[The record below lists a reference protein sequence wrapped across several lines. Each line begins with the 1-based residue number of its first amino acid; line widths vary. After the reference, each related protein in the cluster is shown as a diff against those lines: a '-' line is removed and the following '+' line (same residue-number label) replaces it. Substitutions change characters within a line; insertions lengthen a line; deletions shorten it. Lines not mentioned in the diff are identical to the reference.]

1 MKSSMIDD
9 QASADRKPAAAP
21 AESANHRSYTG
32 LRISFWC
39 LALIL
44 GAAETWATRFRMNPD
59 GISYLDIGDA
69 YWRGDWHAAINAY
82 WSPLYSWILGF
93 FLKVL
98 KPSAYW
104 EFPVAHLVNFLI
116 YVAAL
121 GCFEFFLRR
130 FIAYQQHREAEDK
143 QQGNDALPEWA
154 WWMLGYAVFISSSMA
169 LIMFSFVTPDMC
181 VAAFVYLAAGLL
193 VRIRQGGTRTTFALL
208 GMVLGFAYLAKSAM
222 FLLAFPFFGAAL
234 LAYGNLRKAA
244 PRVLLAAAIFLGI
257 SSPLIIALSLAKHR
271 LTFGETGRI
280 AYEVCVNGVDQFVP
294 DQAAPQFSVRRI
306 FAQPATYEFA
316 QPIGGTYPLW
326 YDTSY
331 WHEGIRPRFDVK
343 QELQAIHGSLLAYFW
358 LLVTFHFHF
367 MMALLAL
374 VAIAPK
380 PSRWFLRVAY
390 NWPLMI
396 PAFAALGLYALVYT
410 EYRYVAAFVLLLWL
424 AAFSGVALPVSQ
436 GSRRLIG
443 VAVIAIAAT
452 TFFFIGRAIVYDM
465 LNPANSVSVSWE
477 VAEGLNQLGIRPGDK
492 LAVISDEPFGPG
504 GAFVARLARA
514 QVIAQVSPP
523 DSFWAASTS
532 TRAEVIHAFAVSGA
546 RAALASSPSTVSEP
560 GWKKLGNT
568 HYYVLML
575 AD

>member
-9 QASADRKPAAAP
+9 QAGADRKPDAAS
-21 AESANHRSYTG
+21 AEGANHRSYTW
-32 LRISFWC
+32 LRILFWC
-39 LALIL
+39 LALLL
-44 GAAETWATRFRMNPD
+44 GAGETWATRFRMNPD

-104 EFPVAHLVNFLI
+104 EFPVVHLVNFLI

-121 GCFEFFLRR
+121 GCFEFFLLR
-130 FIAYQQHREAEDK
+130 FIAYQQEREAEDK
-143 QQGNDALPEWA
+143 EQGTDALPEWA
-154 WWMLGYAVFISSSMA
+154 WWMLGYALFISSSMT

-193 VRIRQGGTRTTFALL
+193 VRIRQTGTRTTFALL

-222 FLLAFPFFGAAL
+222 LLLAFPFLGVAL

-257 SSPLIIALSLAKHR
+257 CSPLIITLSLAKHR

-306 FAQPATYEFA
+306 FAQPAAYEFA

-343 QELQAIHGSLLAYFW
+343 QELQAIQGSFLAYLW
-358 LLVTFHFHF
+358 LLVTFQFHF
-367 MMALLAL
+367 IMTLLAL

-380 PSRWFLRVAY
+380 PSRWFTRVGY
-390 NWPLMI
+390 NWRLMI

-424 AAFSGVALPVSQ
+424 AAFSGVALPASQ

-443 VAVIAIAAT
+443 LAVIAIAVT
-452 TFFFIGRAIVYDM
+452 TFFFTGKAIAYDL
-465 LNPANSVSVSWE
+465 LNPDSSVSTSWE
-477 VAEGLNQLGIRPGDK
+477 AAQELNHLGIKPGDK
-492 LAVISDEPFGPG
+492 LAVIANKPFESG
-504 GAFVARLARA
+504 GAFVARLVRA
-514 QVIAQVSPP
+514 QVIAQVSQP
-523 DSFWAASTS
+523 DSFWAASPS
-532 TRAEVIHAFAVSGA
+532 TRAEVIRAFAGTGA
-546 RAALASSPSTVSEP
+546 RAVLATSASTVPEP

-568 HYYVLML
+568 DYYVLRL